1 MKKYILT
8 LIVAGALATPSWA
21 NPVRAALRIATFPV
35 RAAAA
40 VVGAAVH
47 PACAVRVK
55 QVVAV
60 ERVVAVKQVV
70 VKEVVAVE
78 RVQVAAVVVPLVQ
91 VTEIRAAVVSPLYA
105 YGYGAP
111 LAYAPPSADT
121 QRLDRLE
128 KGFAQLAD
136 TQAQMG
142 QLLQRLTA
150 PPK

>member
-21 NPVRAALRIATFPV
+21 NPVRAALRVATFPV

-40 VVGAAVH
+40 VVRVAVH

-70 VKEVVAVE
+70 VKEVVN
-78 RVQVAAVVVPLVQ
+78 VARVVVPLVQ
-91 VTEIRAAVVSPLYA
+91 VTEIRAVAYPCAYVSPYYA
-105 YGYGAP
+105 AP
-111 LAYAPPSADT
+111 LAYAPPADT

>member
-21 NPVRAALRIATFPV
+21 NPVRAALRVATFPV

-40 VVGAAVH
+40 VVRVAVH

-55 QVVAV
+55 QVV
-60 ERVVAVKQVV
+60 
-70 VKEVVAVE
+70 VKEVVN
-78 RVQVAAVVVPLVQ
+78 VARVVVPLVQ
-91 VTEIRAAVVSPLYA
+91 VTEIRAVAYPCAYVSPYYA
-105 YGYGAP
+105 AP
-111 LAYAPPSADT
+111 LAYAPPADT